1 MIAYAQL
8 HTSLRF
14 DALYEAGV
22 DAALKGDYIN
32 GVQTLIQAVQ
42 ILPTHFEAR
51 QLLGSCYVAMGNF
64 PDAVIHLAEAY
75 RMNKYGGKFLVS
87 NYIEALRRNGEL
99 EKSISTGLSFLEE
112 RPGDADVLINT
123 GVALQE
129 AKEEKRSL
137 DMFIRCVN
145 AEPTKLSCW
154 ERSINVLLEMGEMV
168 DAERV
173 AEDALKQFP
182 RIANI
187 HCLLGLAKH
196 YQSKFPEALN
206 LYLQC
211 LELNPQH
218 DMVWTNIG
226 AVHQSLGNVEESFN
240 AYDHA
245 LGQLRSQNISLNKGH
260 AGLLNNYGSLMTIIG
275 REAEGVDFLQRAL
288 ELDPDMENVNVN
300 LGSHFQDEGDLV
312 TAEHHFREA
321 IRITRKFAMTSA
333 VRDELTIYSMEEAY
347 ILLPYVLSFYININ
361 YRTKLQIIRYSLI
374 YE

>member
-1 MIAYAQL
+1 MLYMHILSRVALVMLAFLFILPMI
-8 HTSLRF
+8 TCVRSKTISPF

-32 GVQTLIQAVQ
+32 GAQSLLQAIQM
-42 ILPTHFEAR
+42 LPTHFEAR
-51 QLLGSCYVAMGNF
+51 QLLGSCYAAMGNF
-64 PDAVIHLAEAY
+64 PDAAAHLAEAY
-75 RMNKYGGKFLVS
+75 RMNKHGGQFLVS

-99 EKSISTGLSFLEE
+99 KKSISIGLSFLEE
-112 RPGDADVLINT
+112 KPNDAEVLINT

-129 AKEEKRSL
+129 AKEEKKSL
-137 DMFIRCVN
+137 DLFIRCIN

-168 DAERV
+168 DAERM
-173 AEDALKQFP
+173 AEDAVKQFP
-182 RIANI
+182 AIANI
-187 HCLLGLAKH
+187 HCLLGLSKH
-196 YQSKFPEALN
+196 YQSKFPEALE

-226 AVHQSLGNVEESFN
+226 AVHQSLGNVEEALN
-240 AYDHA
+240 AYDRA
-245 LGQLRSQNISLNKGH
+245 LAQLHTQNIPLNKGH

-275 REAEGVDFLQRAL
+275 REAEGVEFLQRAL

-321 IRITRKFAMTSA
+321 IRITRQFAMTSA
-333 VRDELTIYSMEEAY
+333 VRDTLTIYSMEKE
-347 ILLPYVLSFYININ
+347 
-361 YRTKLQIIRYSLI
+361 
-374 YE
+374 